1 RRRKGVGLLMGV
13 RLQIRTRTAAT
24 RAPSFT
30 PVRGG
35 LLQRKCACGGCAK
48 CREERVAVQRRA
60 ADRTEPY
67 TVPPVVRD
75 VLRSPGQSLD
85 AATLAVMEPRFGH
98 DFGQVRVHTDAQ
110 AAESARAVSALAYT
124 VGGDVVFGAGQYSP
138 LTPTGK
144 NLLAHELA
152 HVVQQAQGP

>member
-1 RRRKGVGLLMGV
+1 RHDRGDGQSSGQAYPPTETGDRFHRAREGESGCISSIDSSRRRKGVGLLMGV

-67 TVPPVVRD
+67 TVPPVV
-75 VLRSPGQSLD
+75 
-85 AATLAVMEPRFGH
+85 
-98 DFGQVRVHTDAQ
+98 
-110 AAESARAVSALAYT
+110 
-124 VGGDVVFGAGQYSP
+124 
-138 LTPTGK
+138 
-144 NLLAHELA
+144 
-152 HVVQQAQGP
+152 